1 MILVQKMRKLKALLQ
16 KFPNR
21 KFMWQSRLVENVT
34 MCPTWVITALHELQ
48 KSAERYIFFIFIK
61 SNYTSTMK
69 KKELEVI

>member
-34 MCPTWVITALHELQ
+34 MCPT
-48 KSAERYIFFIFIK
+48 
-61 SNYTSTMK
+61 
-69 KKELEVI
+69 